1 MCMTIRRFIAVYS
14 PTTASIET
22 CQQKDLFAQPQQE
35 CGSNMSRE
43 TFLCLLITAKRQT
56 PIGYSIAYLRYIQ
69 TQPDLFA
76 LLLEWLKQR
85 CYSPTMS
92 LPNHQVTAIAITC
105 LYFCIKQ
112 HELSKIEQALQVYG
126 FKSQDEEWLEMGVNK
141 VHQLSGELEQQYE
154 AFVGMLE
161 ELEAAS

>member
-1 MCMTIRRFIAVYS
+1 M
-14 PTTASIET
+14 
-22 CQQKDLFAQPQQE
+22 FAQPQQE
-35 CGSNMSRE
+35 YGSNMSRE
-43 TFLCLLITAKRQT
+43 TSLCLLITTKKQT
-56 PIGYSIAYLRYIQ
+56 PISYSIAYLRYIQ

-85 CYSPTMS
+85 CYLPTMS

-112 HELSKIEQALQVYG
+112 HELSKIEQASQVYG
-126 FKSQDEEWLEMGVNK
+126 FKSQDEKWLKIGVNK
-141 VHQLSGELEQQYE
+141 VHQLGGKLEQQYE
-154 AFVGMLE
+154 VFVGILE